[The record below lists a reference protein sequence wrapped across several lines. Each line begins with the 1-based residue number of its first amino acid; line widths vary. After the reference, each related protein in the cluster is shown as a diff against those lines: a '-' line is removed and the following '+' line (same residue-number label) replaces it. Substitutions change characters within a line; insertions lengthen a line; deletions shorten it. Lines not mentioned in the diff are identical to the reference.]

1 MIDAVQAYTDTFG
14 CPKPSGYFLTSALV
28 ESLYWVELERR
39 QDHPVH
45 PESLLNNTKYLATK
59 LLRNLSLE
67 SGAAARAYE
76 ALGDVLSTESLES
89 FHPGNFDEL
98 VESSGNIESM
108 FDLGEMWNDK
118 DSFSLDFDAMITN
131 STAFGNQHSKSPP
144 TSSTRNSEEIHG
156 SHFND
161 FSEDFDWYSLMQSL
175 PPSES
180 VP

>member
-45 PESLLNNTKYLATK
+45 PGTHLDNTKSLATK

-89 FHPGNFDEL
+89 FDPGNFEEL
-98 VESSGNIESM
+98 IESSENMENM
-108 FDLGEMWNDK
+108 FDLGKMWNDG
-118 DSFSLDFDAMITN
+118 DPFLLDFGAMITD
-131 STAFGNQHSKSPP
+131 STAFGNQHFRSPLTP
-144 TSSTRNSEEIHG
+144 STRKSVETHG

-175 PPSES
+175 PSSES